1 MKNNNP
7 YNSGIPDVWYSADL
21 SDMWVEYKF
30 LPSVPQRG
38 IVDAKRVGLSAL
50 QSAWL
55 AGRHKEHRN
64 VAVIVGVPGG
74 GMRARIG
81 TYGTAVLFE
90 GRKMARH
97 VHCRVGPDGA

>member
-38 IVDAKRVGLSAL
+38 IVDAKRIGLVCPAEQHGS
-50 QSAWL
+50 QVDT
-55 AGRHKEHRN
+55 RN
-64 VAVIVGVPGG
+64 IATSP
-74 GMRARIG
+74 
-81 TYGTAVLFE
+81 
-90 GRKMARH
+90 
-97 VHCRVGPDGA
+97 